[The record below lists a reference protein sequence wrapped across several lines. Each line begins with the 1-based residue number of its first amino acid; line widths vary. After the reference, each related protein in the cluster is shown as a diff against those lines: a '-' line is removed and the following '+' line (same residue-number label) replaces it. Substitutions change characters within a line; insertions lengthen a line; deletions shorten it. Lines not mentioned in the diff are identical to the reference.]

1 MSWDAIVIG
10 TGFGGSV
17 AAHRLAQSHREAR
30 TAAPP
35 HHRADG
41 DALPMLQNDGV
52 NRARTDATQD
62 PGVAEPADLVAAA
75 LPVTDRRAWLL
86 LTAVALLIV
95 AGLVW
100 TIFGRAPETI
110 SGPGMIVPTGGFVD
124 VGTGLAG
131 TVSDVLVDPGQSVQA
146 GTPLVALLTPSGG
159 TVKILASVDGVI
171 ATIVAK
177 QGGITDPGS
186 PILTIDPDAG
196 GNVAVA
202 FLPAEQAARVRTGMP
217 ALVAL
222 ASMPESQYGYITGT
236 ITAVS
241 RLPVTADRVMLLV
254 GGNEQLPSYFM
265 SSGLVVEVKVTLDED
280 PANPTGYEWTIGHG
294 PDTQVTTG
302 TLADVTVV
310 LSDASPFARI
320 AR

>member
-1 MSWDAIVIG
+1 MA
-10 TGFGGSV
+10 SV
-17 AAHRLAQSHREAR
+17 
-30 TAAPP
+30 T
-35 HHRADG
+35 
-41 DALPMLQNDGV
+41 
-52 NRARTDATQD
+52 RARTEEIND
-62 PGVAEPADLVAAA
+62 PEVAEPADLVAAA

-86 LTAVALLIV
+86 LAAIALVIV

-100 TIFGRAPETI
+100 TVFGRAPETI
-110 SGPGMIVPTGGFVD
+110 TGRGMIVPTRGFVD
-124 VGTGLAG
+124 VGTNGTD
-131 TVSDVLVDPGQSVQA
+131 TVSDVLVDPGQPVRA
-146 GTPLVALLTPSGG
+146 GERLAVVISPSGTASDLVAP
-159 TVKILASVDGVI
+159 VDGVV

-177 QGGITDPGS
+177 QGGISEAGS
-186 PILTIDPDAG
+186 PVLTIDPDAD

-202 FLPAEQAARVRTGMP
+202 FLPAEQGARVQTGMP

-222 ASMPESQYGYITGT
+222 ASLPESQYGYITGT
-236 ITAVS
+236 VTAVS

-265 SSGLVVEVKVTLDED
+265 SSGLVVEVTVALDLD
-280 PANPTGYEWTIGHG
+280 PASPTGYAWTIGEG

-302 TLADVTVV
+302 TLADVAVV